1 MRHIKI
7 LLLAVLVLSGLSA
20 CKDDE
25 PSSVSHIVI
34 TLDADG
40 VEVPDGTKVS
50 VVNTV
55 NNVIYTIE
63 TEDGICELDVE
74 NGNYNIS
81 ASFQQICDYEPFMFN
96 GLNVDFLVTGNA
108 SIVVDMV
115 KTRSN
120 NLIFKEI
127 YYTGCKGA
135 DGKNYMYDQYF
146 VIVNNSDVVSY
157 LDGVC
162 IAFAAMTRASSQC
175 PWGDFDKYDYCAA
188 YRFIWSFPGTGFDN
202 PIQPGEEVVI
212 AANAINHIELGN
224 SESVDLSREGVW
236 AAYADNAGL
245 TKQTPPTT
253 PDKKMLNML
262 WKTSSMT
269 IWSCSCMDPAV
280 VLFKPRT
287 SMDEYVRDYI
297 TNNPANASDSYEYMK
312 IPYEWVYDGVE
323 VFDADNRNKR
333 LAPSVDAGYV
343 LNASSIGSGTS
354 VCRKVDDALT
364 TTSGS
369 TRYVD
374 TNNSSNDF
382 VVLSSPLLKK

>member
-1 MRHIKI
+1 M
-7 LLLAVLVLSGLSA
+7 
-20 CKDDE
+20 
-25 PSSVSHIVI
+25 
-34 TLDADG
+34 
-40 VEVPDGTKVS
+40 
-50 VVNTV
+50 
-55 NNVIYTIE
+55 
-63 TEDGICELDVE
+63 
-74 NGNYNIS
+74 
-81 ASFQQICDYEPFMFN
+81 
-96 GLNVDFLVTGNA
+96 
-108 SIVVDMV
+108 
-115 KTRSN
+115 
-120 NLIFKEI
+120 
-127 YYTGCKGA
+127 
-135 DGKNYMYDQYF
+135 
-146 VIVNNSDVVSY
+146 
-157 LDGVC
+157 
-162 IAFAAMTRASSQC
+162 
-175 PWGDFDKYDYCAA
+175 
-188 YRFIWSFPGTGFDN
+188 
-202 PIQPGEEVVI
+202 
-212 AANAINHIELGN
+212 
-224 SESVDLSREGVW
+224 DLSREGVW